1 MKILIAGDF
10 VPRERVLEKIKKN
23 DYADIFADLK
33 PYIEQADYSVLN
45 LEAPIV
51 LDTLKARPIQK
62 VGPALS
68 APVETIDVIKDAGFN
83 CVTLANNHIM
93 DYGAQ
98 ALNDT
103 ISVLDE
109 KQILHVG
116 AGKSL
121 DDASKVLY
129 LRAGSQSVA
138 IVNFCEN
145 EFSIAGDSTSGAFP
159 LNIVKNYHQIQEA
172 KEHADYVVVIVHGG
186 HEHYQFPSPRM
197 KETYHFFVDAG
208 ADAVVNHHQHCFSG
222 FESYHDKPIF
232 YGLGN
237 LCFDK
242 AARRGSIWDNGYF
255 VVLSFE
261 ERLAFQAIPYVQCS
275 AIPLVKILDG
285 RQKDE
290 MMNRISEINET
301 ISNDASLKK
310 SFSSYADSRTFEF
323 RLRFSPNGGK
333 VFRFLARKH
342 LIPSKI
348 SRKKALQYL
357 NTIECE
363 SHRDVAVTL
372 FEKRIGLNR

>member
-103 ISVLDE
+103 ISVLYE

-172 KEHADYVVVIVHGG
+172 KEHDFTGICFVNLVEFDSEYGHRRNPIGYGECIERFDKRVKELIPYLKDDDLLIITADHGNDPTWTG
-186 HEHYQFPSPRM
+186 TDHTREKIPLIIYSKSISGGGLLPERNSFG
-197 KETYHFFVDAG
+197 DIG
-208 ADAVVNHHQHCFSG
+208 ATILENFGLKKPDYILG
-222 FESYHDKPIF
+222 KPIF
-232 YGLGN
+232 EL
-237 LCFDK
+237 
-242 AARRGSIWDNGYF
+242 
-255 VVLSFE
+255 
-261 ERLAFQAIPYVQCS
+261 
-275 AIPLVKILDG
+275 
-285 RQKDE
+285 
-290 MMNRISEINET
+290 
-301 ISNDASLKK
+301 LK
-310 SFSSYADSRTFEF
+310 
-323 RLRFSPNGGK
+323 
-333 VFRFLARKH
+333 
-342 LIPSKI
+342 
-348 SRKKALQYL
+348 
-357 NTIECE
+357 
-363 SHRDVAVTL
+363 
-372 FEKRIGLNR
+372 